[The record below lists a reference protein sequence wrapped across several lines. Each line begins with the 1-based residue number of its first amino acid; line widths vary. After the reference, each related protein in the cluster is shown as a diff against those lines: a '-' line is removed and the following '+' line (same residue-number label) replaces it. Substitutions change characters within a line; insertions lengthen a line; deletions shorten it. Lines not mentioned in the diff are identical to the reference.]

1 MYVRNHM
8 LRRDK
13 LTTVSL
19 EDSIGSAL
27 KKIINGN
34 FLSLPVVEDNQ
45 LKGIIMKEAIY
56 RHYFDGD
63 FDDKDFFLNN
73 IKVKHVYNEVFETI
87 NAEDRIESAS
97 YLLKKIGTPFL
108 AVINSQE
115 EFVGILTH
123 SAIFNAFS
131 EIFGIDIG
139 NRIVINMLDVPGQL
153 ARLTDIIRKEEANIA
168 TLTVVDAKVFD
179 IVRVVLR
186 VVTNDLDG
194 LLGKITNAGF
204 KVVEAS

>member
-19 EDSIGSAL
+19 EESIHSAL
-27 KKIINGN
+27 EKIIQGN
-34 FLSLPVVEDNQ
+34 FLSLPVVVDNQ

-56 RHYFDGD
+56 RHYFDAD
-63 FDDKDFFLNN
+63 FNDKNFFLDN
-73 IKVKHVYNEVFETI
+73 IKVKDVYNEVFETI
-87 NAEDRIESAS
+87 NDGDRIESAS

-108 AVINSQE
+108 AVLNFQG

-123 SAIFNAFS
+123 SSIFNAFS

-153 ARLTDIIRKEEANIA
+153 ARLTDILRKEEVNIA

-186 VVTNDLDG
+186 VDTKDLDG
-194 LLGKITNAGF
+194 LLAKITNAGF